1 MPKTAKYIMAVVRE
15 ALALRLGHSVE
26 ERDFLWTK
34 GWKAWHEKY
43 IGFNC
48 NNEREGAVFPFTL
61 PPNNWKGA
69 SWDSTDDFVGKR
81 ANNPLPGVAPPAPT
95 AFAAS
100 AVGRFEEMRSSPPPP
115 PPLLAV
121 AGQGAHEEQLLVPSS
136 AQPAAYTTASGRR
149 SVVPQLLTVSFP
161 PSQGEY
167 MYDYDRE
174 TRGAKA
180 KHGRPS
186 R

>member
-100 AVGRFEEMRSSPPPP
+100 AVGRFEEMRSSPPPGYP
-115 PPLLAV
+115 STSRAACV
-121 AGQGAHEEQLLVPSS
+121 AHLTC
-136 AQPAAYTTASGRR
+136 PAAPSAAAS
-149 SVVPQLLTVSFP
+149 
-161 PSQGEY
+161 
-167 MYDYDRE
+167 
-174 TRGAKA
+174 
-180 KHGRPS
+180 
-186 R
+186 